1 MAAAKPAASYSTSY
15 VCIADA
21 TFVAPADVC
30 RRGSKSASSPTP
42 VPTSGQPD
50 RSISLLNQPPTSRVQ
65 AGLAIEDI
73 APALDDVDDS
83 IHQDDTSVNA
93 ARQPTE
99 AFEEAALNALR
110 TRKTCKRPASA
121 LDAKVMKAMPKGKAK
136 AKPKCSAER
145 KTTPPS
151 LSMEWSR
158 KQVMCRTGE
167 PGTKCVAFPFDKHGG
182 AESARKKAQP
192 WVARERKARL

>member
-1 MAAAKPAASYSTSY
+1 MSQLTEHSLPQRSLLDSRGNCETCG
-15 VCIADA
+15 VILDVLCMQCRRQ
-21 TFVAPADVC
+21 VC
-30 RRGSKSASSPTP
+30 RACGCVCRSGSQSASSPTP

-65 AGLAIEDI
+65 AGLAIKDI
-73 APALDDVDDS
+73 APDLDDVDDS
-83 IHQDDTSVNA
+83 IHQEDTSVNA

-136 AKPKCSAER
+136 AKRGPKCSAER
-145 KTTPPS
+145 TTTPPS
-151 LSMEWSR
+151 LSM
-158 KQVMCRTGE
+158 
-167 PGTKCVAFPFDKHGG
+167 
-182 AESARKKAQP
+182 
-192 WVARERKARL
+192 